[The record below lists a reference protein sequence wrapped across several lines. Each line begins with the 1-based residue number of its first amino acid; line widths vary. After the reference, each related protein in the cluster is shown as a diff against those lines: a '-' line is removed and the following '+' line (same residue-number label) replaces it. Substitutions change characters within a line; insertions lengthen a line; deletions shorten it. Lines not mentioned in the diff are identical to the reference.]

1 MNLLSKL
8 IKFIANLFEP
18 NKTKSTMDRDIIET
32 IKNDFGKDS
41 EIVAKKF
48 EDYLKTDEWVSHEK
62 VLRSVLKLAE
72 GDISKIDKYL
82 KMANADPR
90 DVVML
95 ADDKP

>member
-8 IKFIANLFEP
+8 IKFIANLFKP
-18 NKTKSTMDRDIIET
+18 YKTNPTMNRDIIET

-41 EIVAKKF
+41 EIVATKF

-62 VLRSVLKLAE
+62 VLRSVLKLAD
-72 GDISKIDKYL
+72 GDITKIDKYL
-82 KMANADPR
+82 KMAKGDPR